1 MQLRYPFS
9 LLLPLTILTTY
20 AYATDEEVSSASS
33 IVSQGELINQV
44 EQVAGIANKYGLTV
58 TVLAVFLVLFMVFM
72 GYQIITSD
80 RNAKTMAENMK
91 REAEQNREANQKMLE
106 AIIAFAN
113 GTSISPNPS
122 APAAPQ
128 EPKDTHQE
136 ASNKQGNLMKGYIDS
151 SIAFK
156 DASRI
161 AMEEIKCDRIAI
173 YLFHNGNKSH
183 YGYQFAK
190 MSCIHEWT
198 SRGIQ
203 TSRRTHHTNL
213 PIYVFDSIVE
223 SLISDNEFVVGNIS
237 EYGILTDITQVQEFI
252 AGSHVKAMF
261 ALGIRDHDN
270 NLAAFTIAEFKDPRD
285 FAEGSIYDSVKKA
298 LTTMNR
304 NIISIIINDQFR
316 SGFEEEHKDS

>member
-20 AYATDEEVSSASS
+20 AYATDGETSSASS
-33 IVSQGELINQV
+33 IVSKGELINQV

-113 GTSISPNPS
+113 GTSISPNLS

-285 FAEGSIYDSVKKA
+285 FAEGSVYDSVKKA